1 MYDLMQVFHS
11 SNLSLYVR
19 PSSFSVKQNLMF
31 GVSCVGT
38 IPSPSHKE
46 RWHVLLRST
55 SAQMISSH
63 KDELL
68 RSTTT
73 QFDYLTIIQQQ
84 QHQHRGHKIY
94 PALIDTKNKCLI
106 ILKNIG
112 TLCWIHY
119 YLTFKLPKYDK
130 ISLFYTS

>member
-1 MYDLMQVFHS
+1 
-11 SNLSLYVR
+11 
-19 PSSFSVKQNLMF
+19 
-31 GVSCVGT
+31 
-38 IPSPSHKE
+38 
-46 RWHVLLRST
+46 
-55 SAQMISSH
+55 MISSH

-94 PALIDTKNKCLI
+94 PALIDTKNKRLI

-112 TLCWIHY
+112 TLC
-119 YLTFKLPKYDK
+119 
-130 ISLFYTS
+130 